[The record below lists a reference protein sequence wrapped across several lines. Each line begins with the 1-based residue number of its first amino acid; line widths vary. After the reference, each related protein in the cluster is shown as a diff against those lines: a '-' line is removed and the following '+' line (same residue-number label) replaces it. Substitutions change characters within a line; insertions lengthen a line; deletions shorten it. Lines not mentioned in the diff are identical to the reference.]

1 MTNRTFIVSL
11 LIFMFSLS
19 PLFAQ
24 GQEMQL
30 SLEDSILKALKNNL
44 GIQIE
49 ILNPELAAI
58 SVDQAQEK
66 FIPTLSMGFSRME
79 QNSASY
85 SFLDARDD
93 TVSTQS
99 SNYDFSITQQLPT
112 GGNLSAQVTS
122 YKYDTNRNF
131 QTINPRYGAD
141 LSFNLQQ
148 PLLQNF
154 GLKMGRREILIAGNS
169 MAATEES
176 FKKSV
181 QDLVYQ
187 VEDTYWNLV
196 YYIQDLEVKK
206 QSLKQAEQLLEK
218 NRRAVEVGTMA
229 PMEVINAQT
238 SVAQREADILAAE
251 TQVKNQEDRLKTLL
265 NLQAENPQ
273 AELIN
278 LVPSDEPDYQ
288 PTDISLES
296 ALATAMDKRPDL
308 NASRINLQNT
318 ELDLSFAKNQ
328 MLPELSLNAQYSSPG
343 VSGDQLVYLNN
354 NPLTGVVIDRIPGG
368 FSDSLQDAF
377 GFKYKNWTLGL
388 TMNLPLNDVFSRA
401 QLAQAQVNL
410 EQARMQ
416 IENQQQQIY
425 RDIKIAVR
433 NVESNYKRIQ
443 AYKTAREFAEKQLA
457 AEEEKLKV
465 GLSTNFLVLQ
475 YQTDLANARSSEL
488 RAIIDYKLSL
498 AQLYRDIGTNLSEH
512 AISMNQM
519 YGK

>member
-1 MTNRTFIVSL
+1 MTHRTFTMSL
-11 LIFMFSLS
+11 LLCMFALN

-24 GQEMQL
+24 EQETQL
-30 SLEDSILKALKNNL
+30 SLEGSILKALKNNL

-49 ILNPELAAI
+49 ILNPETAAI
-58 SVDQAQEK
+58 SVHQAQEK
-66 FIPTLSMGFSRME
+66 FIPDLSMGFSRRE
-79 QNSASY
+79 QNSASF
-85 SFLDARDD
+85 SFLDARDA
-93 TVSTQS
+93 VSTTQS

-112 GGNLSAQVTS
+112 GGNLSAQVTG
-122 YKYDTNRNF
+122 YKFDTNRNF
-131 QTINPRYGAD
+131 QTINPRYGAE

-148 PLLQNF
+148 PLLQDF
-154 GLKMGRREILIAGNS
+154 GVKMGRREILIAGNS
-169 MAATEES
+169 LAATEEQ

-181 QDLVYQ
+181 QDLIYQ

-196 YYIQDLEVKK
+196 YYIRDLEVKK
-206 QSLKQAEQLLEK
+206 QSLNQAEQLLEK

-251 TQVKNQEDRLKTLL
+251 TQVRNQEDRLKTLL
-265 NLQAENPQ
+265 NLQAESPQ
-273 AELIN
+273 AKMIRLI
-278 LVPSDEPDYQ
+278 PSDAPEYEL
-288 PTDISLES
+288 TEISLED

-308 NASRINLQNT
+308 NASRLSLKNT
-318 ELDLSFAKNQ
+318 ELDLTYAKNQ
-328 MLPELSLNAQYSSPG
+328 MLPDLSLNAQYTSPG
-343 VSGDQLVYLNN
+343 VSGDQLIYLND
-354 NPLTGVVIDRIPGG
+354 NPLTGVVVNRIPGG
-368 FSDSLQDAF
+368 FTDSLEDAF

-388 TMNLPLNDVFSRA
+388 NLNLPLNDVFSRA
-401 QLAQAQVNL
+401 QLAQARVNL

-416 IENQQQQIY
+416 IENQQQQLFQ
-425 RDIKIAVR
+425 DIKIAVR

-475 YQTDLANARSSEL
+475 YQTDLATARSSEL
-488 RAIIDYKLSL
+488 RAVIDYKLSL
-498 AQLYRDIGTNLSEH
+498 AQLYRDIGTNLNAH
-512 AISMNQM
+512 DISMNQM

>member
-1 MTNRTFIVSL
+1 MINRKCIAALFL
-11 LIFMFSLS
+11 LILTLAPLS
-19 PLFAQ
+19 AQ
-24 GQEMQL
+24 EEMTL
-30 SLEDSILKALKNNL
+30 SLENSILKALKNNL

-49 ILNPELAAI
+49 ILSPELSAI
-58 SVDQAQEK
+58 SVNQAREK
-66 FIPTLSMGFSRME
+66 FIPTLSMGFSRRE
-79 QNSASY
+79 QNSASF

-99 SNYDFSITQQLPT
+99 TNYDFSITQQLPT
-112 GGNLSAQVTS
+112 GGNLAAQLTS

-141 LSFNLQQ
+141 LSFSFQQ

-169 MAATEES
+169 LAATEEQ

-181 QDLVYQ
+181 QDLIYQ
-187 VEDTYWNLV
+187 VEDIYWNLV

-206 QSLKQAEQLLEK
+206 QSLKQAQQLLEK

-273 AELIN
+273 TELIQ
-278 LVPSDEPDYQ
+278 LIPSDEPDYD

-308 NASRINLQNT
+308 NASRISLQNT
-318 ELDLSFAKNQ
+318 ELDLTFAKNQ
-328 MLPELSLNAQYSSPG
+328 MLPDLSLNAQYSSPG
-343 VSGDQLVYLNN
+343 VSGDQLVYRNN
-354 NPLTGVVIDRIPGG
+354 NPLTGEVVDRIPGG
-368 FSDSLQDAF
+368 FSNSLQDAL

-416 IENQQQQIY
+416 IENQQQQIF

-443 AYKTAREFAEKQLA
+443 AYQTAREFAEKQLA

-498 AQLYRDIGTNLSEH
+498 AQLYRDIGTNLSAH
-512 AISMNQM
+512 DISMNQM